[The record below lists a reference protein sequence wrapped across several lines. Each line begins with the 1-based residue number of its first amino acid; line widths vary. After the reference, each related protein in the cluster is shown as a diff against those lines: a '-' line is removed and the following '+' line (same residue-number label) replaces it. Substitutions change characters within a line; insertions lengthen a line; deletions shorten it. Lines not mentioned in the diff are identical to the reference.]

1 MQIYRERKMYL
12 CVLLLAEKER
22 EREVAVTESG
32 SLEDWL
38 CGERRKV
45 REVNVVVVD
54 VINLK

>member
-1 MQIYRERKMYL
+1 LRR
-12 CVLLLAEKER
+12 ER

-32 SLEDWL
+32 SLEGWL

>member
-1 MQIYRERKMYL
+1 MQKYRERKIYL
-12 CVLLLAEKER
+12 CVLLLAERER

-32 SLEDWL
+32 SLEGWL

>member
-1 MQIYRERKMYL
+1 MQIYRERKIYL
-12 CVLLLAEKER
+12 CVLLLAER

-32 SLEDWL
+32 SLEGWL